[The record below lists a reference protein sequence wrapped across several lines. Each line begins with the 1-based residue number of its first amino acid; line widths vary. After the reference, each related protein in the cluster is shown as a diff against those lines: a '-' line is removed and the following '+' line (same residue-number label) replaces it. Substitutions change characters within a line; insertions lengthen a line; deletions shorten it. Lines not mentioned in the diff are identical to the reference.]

1 MLSSATW
8 MKVQI
13 ILFSI
18 NRRQSKRCDYIE
30 EKHQNKLNAII
41 ILKKPSAIVLRKTL
55 IVLSLI

>member
-41 ILKKPSAIVLRKTL
+41 I
-55 IVLSLI
+55 